1 MGWCSATEIMDTAL
15 DAATAAVAA
24 MWQIATDQEDA
35 RTPAWANDVNERPEL
50 RAKLDDALRSFVA
63 TLAERLRAQDWDCVD
78 ESRYFDRFAQEMLGH
93 SDSEHHAWLVE
104 KVKDTDGDPKWLDA
118 LKTHTARAGVQT
130 RGR

>member
-1 MGWCSATEIMDTAL
+1 MDTAL

-63 TLAERLRAQDWDCVD
+63 TLAERLRAEDWDCVN

-93 SDSEHHAWLVE
+93 TDSEHRAWLVE
-104 KVKDTDGDPKWLDA
+104 MVKDNDAEQKWLDA
-118 LKTHTARAGVQT
+118 LAAFNAKTGAQT
-130 RGR
+130 SGR

>member
-24 MWQIATDQEDA
+24 MWQIATDNEDA
-35 RTPAWANDVNERPEL
+35 RTPAWANDVNARPEL
-50 RAKLDDALRSFVA
+50 RAKLDDALRPFVT
-63 TLAERLRAQDWDCVD
+63 TLAEWLRAEDWDCMN
-78 ESRYFDRFAQEMLGH
+78 ESEYFERFPQEMLGQ

-118 LKTHTARAGVQT
+118 LNAHTARAGVQT

>member
-63 TLAERLRAQDWDCVD
+63 TLAERLRAEDWDCVD
-78 ESRYFDRFAQEMLGH
+78 ESRYFERFPQEMLGH
-93 SDSEHHAWLVE
+93 SDSEHRAWLVE
-104 KVKDTDGDPKWLDA
+104 IVKDSEGEQRWVDA
-118 LKTHTARAGVQT
+118 LATFNARMGVQT
-130 RGR
+130 GGR